1 MLTVDCRDTDPP
13 LTINRIEQNRIASTM
28 SDDFT
33 IEIEDAQSDLVRIA
47 DIDGRDVV
55 VFPERIGTGKGDD
68 GKPYPYL
75 QADVIVLNGPT
86 TDLIDE
92 VPCVVTS
99 MRLTSSPLLRNGE
112 RMLKKGTGK
121 PFAGRINS
129 QKGKFGNKAYGIT
142 TWDPDAPV
150 RALANAEAAKYIKNR
165 PSVTEDA
172 SDENAFN

>member
-1 MLTVDCRDTDPP
+1 
-13 LTINRIEQNRIASTM
+13 M
-28 SDDFT
+28 SDEFV

-55 VFPERIGTGKGDD
+55 VFPIKVGKGKSAD
-68 GKPYPYL
+68 GPYDFL
-75 QADVIVLNGPT
+75 KCDVIVLNGPT
-86 TDLIDE
+86 TELMDE
-92 VPCVVTS
+92 IPYVVS
-99 MRLTSSPLLRNGE
+99 GMQLTSSPLLRNGE

-129 QKGKFGNKAYGIT
+129 QRGQRGGRAYGIA

-150 RALANAEAAKYIKNR
+150 RQLANAEAAKYIKNK

-172 SDENAFN
+172 DAFE